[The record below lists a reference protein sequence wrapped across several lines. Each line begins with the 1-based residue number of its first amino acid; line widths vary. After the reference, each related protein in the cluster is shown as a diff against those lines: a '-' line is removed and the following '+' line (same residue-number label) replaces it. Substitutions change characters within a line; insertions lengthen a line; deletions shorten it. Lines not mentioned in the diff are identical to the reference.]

1 MTLKELKEI
10 IKDKRIDRVAG
21 FCNSYEQMFDRCCI
35 DESRSDSVV
44 IDTFEFE
51 DEHDPRFIPVSEA
64 MTKLLEMSAKHD
76 DDRVIMT
83 GLDNNVSNEVLFRN
97 VSCAKLIHRI
107 IAGSLA
113 RRRPIAVGRDKIHE
127 LLVQLPGPVVFNDKF
142 HMIHTFIIE
151 KFIVINIIDKSQ
163 RLAT

>member
-64 MTKLLEMSAKHD
+64 MAKLLEMSAKHD
-76 DDRVIMT
+76 DDRVVMT
-83 GLDNNVSNEVLFRN
+83 GFDNNVSNEVLFRN
-97 VSCAKLIHRI
+97 VSCAKLI
-107 IAGSLA
+107 
-113 RRRPIAVGRDKIHE
+113 P
-127 LLVQLPGPVVFNDKF
+127 
-142 HMIHTFIIE
+142 
-151 KFIVINIIDKSQ
+151 
-163 RLAT
+163 